1 MTGDW
6 GATSARTALT
16 RRARGVSLPPVLSTV
31 VSVVAADLTRGPQ
44 EVASTGPV
52 HSFG

>member
-6 GATSARTALT
+6 GATSARSALT
-16 RRARGVSLPPVLSTV
+16 RRARAVSLPPVISTV
-31 VSVVAADLTRGPQ
+31 VSIIAADLTHGPQ

-52 HSFG
+52 HSFD